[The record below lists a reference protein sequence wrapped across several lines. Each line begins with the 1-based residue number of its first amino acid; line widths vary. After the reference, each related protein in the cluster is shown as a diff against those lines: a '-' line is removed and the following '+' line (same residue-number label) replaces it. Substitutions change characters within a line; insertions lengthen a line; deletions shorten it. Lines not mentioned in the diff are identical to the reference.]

1 MTRAPRRIPP
11 KGWYRQRPVG
21 TGVTWIDERF
31 IQDFY
36 RCNIWPLRGR
46 ERDVMADSG
55 MGVLLSGDIVY
66 DGPLTEAPP
75 SCQGRCLH
83 PFDATPRAAAG
94 ADRAQRAFPV
104 GLRRAADRDLPRLA
118 QGRARLE
125 GV

>member
-21 TGVTWIDERF
+21 NGITWIDERF

-46 ERDVMADSG
+46 ERDVMVDSG

-66 DGPLTEAPP
+66 DGPLTEAPLMP
-75 SCQGRCLH
+75 SQMPTSVRCN
-83 PFDATPRAAAG
+83 AARGCRCGSCTAG
-94 ADRAQRAFPV
+94 IS
-104 GLRRAADRDLPRLA
+104 RRSPAS
-118 QGRARLE
+118 G
-125 GV
+125 